1 MSKTMKPMHINI
13 PISKI
18 DEEKRMVWGYA
29 TVEEI
34 DKHGEIIGYEA
45 SKTAFAAWPGN
56 IREMH
61 GDKAVGKGIE
71 VEFDDKNKGVWLGA
85 YVSESADGENAWIK
99 VKEKILNGFSI
110 GGRINDWTTTKQ
122 KVEGEEKD
130 VVMITDYDL
139 SEVSLVDNPACPSAV
154 FQMVKSAGGKLV
166 HTEKMQERGGI
177 PQFWFEKAYA
187 IEPRQFITK
196 SNSHYNKDSMGKAS
210 DKTIEKGIWSAYEL
224 VSLGG
229 RLADYI
235 WCEEFEGKDAGSLK
249 NALEEIKAAAA
260 QELGEPEKW
269 PEPMSA
275 AIDLAMQTLGITKAD
290 LEAKK
295 MSDAKDTKKS
305 VTGDEDRDA
314 NAEVVTTAEENGRPE
329 NDTKERAD
337 AAGVAEGEGAN
348 ASDGNEV
355 VTDNENAGDKGKDTE
370 DAKAND
376 SGDGEDEGKETPKKP
391 KKSDDASDLSKSTS
405 QNDLVKAFGEQ
416 VQTIV
421 KEAVA
426 PLEERLGKLESQPAP
441 SKAKAGYAEVEKSEK
456 VETEQSKLQDE
467 LADIMKRADELAENP
482 NASTQA
488 ERVRLATRA
497 RVIQR
502 MLDPASV
509 AQHATIKAQ
518 FSK

>member
-1 MSKTMKPMHINI
+1 MSKQTKPMHITI
-13 PISKI
+13 PISKV
-18 DEEKRMVWGYA
+18 DEDKRMVWGYA

-34 DKHGEIIGYEA
+34 DKHGEIIGYDA
-45 SKTAFAAWPGN
+45 SKKAFAAWPGN

-71 VEFDDKNKGVWLGA
+71 VKFDDANKGVWLGA

-99 VKEKILNGFSI
+99 VKEEILTGFSI

-154 FQMVKSAGGKLV
+154 FQMVKSVGGKLEHV
-166 HTEKMQERGGI
+166 EKMEKRNGA
-177 PQFWFEKAYA
+177 PVAWWEKAFKYA
-187 IEPRQFITK
+187 PGPNVIVK
-196 SNSHYNKDSMGKAS
+196 VNNDYNKDSMGKSNAN
-210 DKTIEKGIWSAYEL
+210 TIEKGIWSAYEL

-235 WCEEFEGKDAGSLK
+235 WCQEFEGKDAGDLK

-260 QELGEPEKW
+260 TELSEPEKW
-269 PEPMSA
+269 PEPMSN

-295 MSDAKDTKKS
+295 MSDAKDTNKS

-314 NAEVVTTAEENGRPE
+314 NANVVVTAEENGRPVD
-329 NDTKERAD
+329 DTKERAD
-337 AAGVAEGEGAN
+337 AAAN
-348 ASDGNEV
+348 ADDKGDEK
-355 VTDNENAGDKGKDTE
+355 AGDDVKDTDTE
-370 DAKAND
+370 DANAND
-376 SGDGEDEGKETPKKP
+376 GGDSEDEEVETPKKP
-391 KKSDDASDLSKSTS
+391 KKSDDATDLSKSTET
-405 QNDLVKAFGEQ
+405 NELVKTFG
-416 VQTIV
+416 TMIKDAV

-426 PLEERLGKLESQPAP
+426 PLEDRIKSIEGQPAP
-441 SKAKAGYAEVEKSEK
+441 SKAKAGYTEVEKAEK
-456 VETEQSKLQDE
+456 VETEATKLTDE
-467 LADIMKRADELAENP
+467 LNDILKRADELAENP
-482 NASTQA
+482 MASTQA

-502 MLDPASV
+502 MLDPKSV
-509 AQHATIKAQ
+509 AEHAAIKAQ

>member
-1 MSKTMKPMHINI
+1 MTKTTKPMHLNI

-166 HTEKMQERGGI
+166 HMEKMQERGGI
-177 PQFWFEKAYA
+177 PVMWFEKAYA

-196 SNSHYNKDSMGKAS
+196 VNSHYNKDSMGKS
-210 DKTIEKGIWSAYEL
+210 SKTIKKGIWSAYEL

-235 WCEEFEGKDAGSLK
+235 WCQEFEGKDAADLK
-249 NALEEIKAAAA
+249 NALEEIKSAAAS
-260 QELGEPEKW
+260 ELSEPEKW
-269 PEPMSA
+269 PEPMSE

-290 LEAKK
+290 LEAKN

-314 NAEVVTTAEENGRPE
+314 NANVVVTAEENGRPVD
-329 NDTKERAD
+329 DTKERAD
-337 AAGVAEGEGAN
+337 AAASAEENTEVTTTEDENVDDAN
-348 ASDGNEV
+348 ANDGGDS
-355 VTDNENAGDKGKDTE
+355 TDDE
-370 DAKAND
+370 D
-376 SGDGEDEGKETPKKP
+376 KETPKKG
-391 KKSDDASDLSKSTS
+391 KKSDDATDLSKSTG
-405 QNDLVKAFGEQ
+405 NAELLKAFGTM
-416 VQTIV
+416 VKDTV
-421 KEAVA
+421 KEVVG
-426 PLEERLGKLESQPAP
+426 PLEDRIKSLEGQPAP
-441 SKAKAGYAEVEKSEK
+441 SKAKAGYTEVEKSEK
-456 VETEQSKLQDE
+456 TETEETKLQDE
-467 LADIMKRADELAENP
+467 LNTILKRADELAEDP
-482 NASTQA
+482 TSGTQA

-502 MLDPASV
+502 MLDPKSV
-509 AQHATIKAQ
+509 AEHAAIKAQ